1 MSQFLFEVAYTSTS
15 WATQVRKQG
24 NVLERIEPLLEG
36 FGGSVTACYY
46 AFGDYD
52 LVLIADFPTNEDA
65 AAFSL
70 AVTAGGS
77 LKSIRSTALLT
88 VDQGI
93 TAMKRAAELAQLY
106 QAPIPAVPAQ
116 G

>member
-1 MSQFLFEVAYTSTS
+1 MSQFLFEVAYTSNS

-24 NVLERIEPLLEG
+24 NVLERIEPLITG
-36 FGGSVTACYY
+36 FGGSITSCYY

-52 LVLIADFPTNEDA
+52 LVLIADFASNEDA

-77 LKSIRSTALLT
+77 LKSIKSTALLT
-88 VDQGI
+88 VGEGI
-93 TAMKRAAELAQLY
+93 TAMKRAAELGQLY
-106 QAPIPAVPAQ
+106 QAPVATVPAQ